1 MMITIDQ
8 YAYESKLKQLS
19 PMLKMA
25 LSLITLFLCVLISEN
40 LFSLLV
46 FCLMAWGC
54 IVWSGV
60 GVRTFCKLCAI
71 PLGFLLIG
79 VLTIAVSFP
88 TEPVGLVHIRLFQHY
103 IAITAEGL
111 ALAGNIFL
119 KSMAGVSCLYF
130 LYVTTPIGEILGVL
144 DRFKVPQILTEL
156 MMMIYRFIFILFNM
170 MGQMRVASHAR
181 LGNISYRKSL
191 ITMAKT
197 STSLFV
203 NSFKK
208 STDILNAMEA
218 RAYQGAVIY
227 IGELPR
233 TTKKQCILLVCYIL
247 LLLILGVLIK
257 FGWFK

>member
-60 GVRTFCKLCAI
+60 GVRTFCKLCVI

-88 TEPVGLVHIRLFQHY
+88 IEPVGLVHITLFQHY
-103 IAITAEGL
+103 IAITTEGL

-144 DRFKVPQILTEL
+144 DHFKVPSILTEM

-170 MGQMRVASHAR
+170 MGQMRIASHAR
-181 LGNISYRKSL
+181 LGNISYRNSL
-191 ITMAKT
+191 ATMAKT

-218 RAYQGAVIY
+218 RGYQGTLVY
-227 IGELPR
+227 TQELPKA
-233 TTKKQCILLVCYIL
+233 TTKQKML
-247 LLLILGVLIK
+247 LLGYVLFLLIGGIWLKYDWML
-257 FGWFK
+257 